1 MSMQFGR
8 WNFDGGS
15 SAPDYLEKVQ
25 ALLTQYAPDAD
36 SSYHDRG
43 IHLLYRAFHT
53 TAESAR
59 EIQPYGSPS
68 GAVIAWDGRL
78 DNREDL
84 ILELSNGLSYIEPD
98 VAIAAAAY
106 ERWKTDCFRKLIGDW
121 SISIWN
127 PRTQILLLAK
137 DLLGTRHLFYH
148 LETKQ
153 VSWSTLLDPLVLFA
167 GESLGLEE
175 EYIAGCL
182 SGFPATHL
190 TPYVGISAVP
200 PASFVTIT
208 PKGHTVSRYWAFDRT
223 KAIRY
228 RTDAEYEEHFRSVF
242 AQSVRRR
249 LRSNSPI
256 LAELSGGMDSSSI
269 VCMADKVASNGTLRV
284 PRIDT
289 VSHFSNDEPHWD
301 ERPYFSKV
309 EEWRGRQG
317 LHVNVGLQPS
327 SSFEIDTS
335 EIPIWP
341 HATFRPAPGIVEQLT
356 WMRSQGHRVIL
367 SGLGGDEIMG
377 GVPTPIPELQDLLV
391 TGQFSAFGRQLGIW
405 ALQQRRPWF
414 HLLYDV
420 AQGFLPTNI
429 RQLPA
434 YRLPPDWVHP
444 RFARRHQEAFLGYES
459 RLKFFGPL
467 PTFQENL
474 CALET
479 LRRQLACQLPGKVP
493 YEKRYPFLDSDL
505 LQFIFAVPREQ
516 LVRPGQRRS
525 LMRRALAGIVPPE
538 ILHRKRKAYI
548 NRYPILAVA
557 KYYERLVSAKKDLV
571 SASLGMIVPELLIE
585 AVEKTQRGQ
594 EVPVLRLLRTLGIE
608 FWLRHLRTQ
617 GILTISNESFR
628 FSFVG
633 KYQIT
638 SSQTFSEEFAG
649 G

>member
-8 WNFDGGS
+8 WNFDAIS
-15 SAPDYLEKVQ
+15 STAEYLERVR
-25 ALLTQYAPDAD
+25 ALFSQYSPDAD

-43 IHLLYRAFHT
+43 IDLLYKPFHT
-53 TAESAR
+53 TTESAH
-59 EIQPYGSPS
+59 EIQPYGAPS
-68 GAVIAWDGRL
+68 DAVITWDGRL

-84 ILELSNGLSYIEPD
+84 ILELSNGLSYREPD
-98 VAIAAAAY
+98 VSIVAAAY
-106 ERWKTDCFRKLIGDW
+106 ERWKTDCFKKLIGDW
-121 SISIWN
+121 AICIWN
-127 PRTQILLLAK
+127 PRSQTLLLAK

-153 VSWSTLLDPLVLFA
+153 VCWSTLLDPLVLLA

-175 EYIAGCL
+175 EYIAGWL
-182 SGFPATHL
+182 SGFPAAHL

-200 PASFVTIT
+200 AASFVTIT
-208 PKGHTVSRYWAFDRT
+208 PKRRTVSRYWAFDRA
-223 KAIRY
+223 KIIRY

-269 VCMADKVASNGTLRV
+269 VCMADKVASNGTVRI
-284 PRIDT
+284 PQIDT
-289 VSHFSNDEPHWD
+289 VSHYSNDEPHWD

-309 EEWRGRQG
+309 EEWRGREG
-317 LHVNVGLQPS
+317 LHVNVGLQQA

-335 EIPIWP
+335 GVPVWP
-341 HATFRPAPGIVEQLT
+341 HSTFRPAPGIVEQLT

-367 SGLGGDEIMG
+367 SGLGGDEVLG

-391 TGQFSAFGRQLGIW
+391 TGQFSAFGRRLGIW
-405 ALQQRRPWF
+405 ALQQRRPWL

-420 AQGFLPTNI
+420 AGGFLPTNT
-429 RQLPA
+429 RRLPQ
-434 YRLPPDWVHP
+434 YRRPPDWVHS
-444 RFARRHQEAFLGYES
+444 RFVRCHRPAFLGYES
-459 RLKFFGPL
+459 RLRFFGPL

-479 LRRQLACQLPGKVP
+479 LRRQLACQVPGKVP

-525 LMRRALAGIVPPE
+525 LMRRALVGIVPPE

-548 NRYPILAVA
+548 NKYPILAVA
-557 KYYERLVSAKKDLV
+557 KCYERLVDVKKNLV
-571 SASLGMIVPELLIE
+571 SGSLGMIVPELLIE

-608 FWLRHLRTQ
+608 FWLSHLRTQ
-617 GILTISNESFR
+617 GIITNSNKSLR

-638 SSQTFSEEFAG
+638 SS
-649 G
+649 